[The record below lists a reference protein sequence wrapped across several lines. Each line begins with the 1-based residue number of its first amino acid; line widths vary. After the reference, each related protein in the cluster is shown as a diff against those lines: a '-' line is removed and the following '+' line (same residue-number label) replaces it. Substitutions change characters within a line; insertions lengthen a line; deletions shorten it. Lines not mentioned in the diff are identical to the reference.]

1 MIHDSPHDTRCRKKI
16 LGLYAIQRYN
26 ALDFDK
32 GHEYVSILSSIASPS
47 EIWDEVLCEGVGG
60 SKQIL
65 GAMELG
71 RGKLLQGDGDK
82 VARCWG
88 YHLNIFSDFKTV
100 ENDWSKWIIFI
111 SPQGLKFH
119 WEERMFGTT
128 ASQQCH
134 PINPQLSALF
144 WSSLKSTAGKKLYFL
159 MPA

>member
-1 MIHDSPHDTRCRKKI
+1 MRR
-16 LGLYAIQRYN
+16 
-26 ALDFDK
+26 
-32 GHEYVSILSSIASPS
+32 
-47 EIWDEVLCEGVGG
+47 VGG

-111 SPQGLKFH
+111 SPQGLKFG
-119 WEERMFGTT
+119 WEERMFGTN
-128 ASQQCH
+128 AWQFFNMSQPTVSPNQPATECTVLVLLEVHCRQEIVLFDACLTPKRH
-134 PINPQLSALF
+134 PLHSLSFTQDTREYSIFLV
-144 WSSLKSTAGKKLYFL
+144 SLDAFPVKKSGFSTK
-159 MPA
+159 P